1 MNVVK
6 RVGSIIFAILLVLA
20 LSTPA
25 LATDNSKD
33 NQVKKE
39 EEITST
45 TVLGVIDNEITLQRQ
60 KDGSF
65 VGTFDVENATK
76 GMVTTT
82 ITATL
87 AGNVASIANKYV
99 LEFHWTGTA
108 KVGTIAADTVV
119 VKKASVFSNKK
130 YLDMEDFSTSC
141 YGATSGARSVGTF
154 DIPVSVTSVRLKTT
168 GLKAYFLDGAAW
180 YASQSINTTFDVN

>member
-6 RVGSIIFAILLVLA
+6 KAGSIIFAFLLVLA

-25 LATDNSKD
+25 QAIDNSK
-33 NQVKKE
+33 VEKE

-45 TVLGVIDNEITLQRQ
+45 TVLGVVDDEMTLQRQ

-65 VGTFDVENATK
+65 VGTIEVENAT
-76 GMVTTT
+76 GMTTTT

-87 AGNVASIANKYV
+87 TGNVASIANKYV

-108 KVGTIAADTVV
+108 QVGTIAADTVV
-119 VKKASVFSNKK
+119 VKNASIFSNKK
-130 YLDMEDFSTSC
+130 YLNKKDFSTSC

-154 DIPVSVTSVRLKTT
+154 TIPVDVTKVRLKTT
-168 GLKAYFLDGAAW
+168 GLTAYFLEGTTVATP
-180 YASQSINTTFDVN
+180 SINTTFDVN

>member
-6 RVGSIIFAILLVLA
+6 RAGSIIFAFLLVLA

-25 LATDNSKD
+25 QAIDNSKD
-33 NQVKKE
+33 NQVEKE

-45 TVLGVIDNEITLQRQ
+45 TVLGVVDDEMTLQRQ

-65 VGTFDVENATK
+65 VGTIEVENAEGIT
-76 GMVTTT
+76 TTT

-87 AGNVASIANKYV
+87 TGNVASIANKYV

-108 KVGTIAADTVV
+108 QVGTIAADTVV
-119 VKKASVFSNKK
+119 VKNASIFSNKK
-130 YLDMEDFSTSC
+130 YLNKKDFSTSC

-154 DIPVSVTSVRLKTT
+154 TIPVDVTKVRLKTT
-168 GLKAYFLDGAAW
+168 GLTAYFLDAATW
-180 YASQSINTTFDVN
+180 YATPSINTTYDVN